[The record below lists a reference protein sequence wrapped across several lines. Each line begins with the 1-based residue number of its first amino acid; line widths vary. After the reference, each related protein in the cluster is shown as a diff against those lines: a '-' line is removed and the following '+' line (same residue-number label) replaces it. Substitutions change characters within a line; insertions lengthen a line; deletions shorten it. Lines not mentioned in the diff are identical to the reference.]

1 MNKENNIFKIS
12 NYDKFKC
19 VADKCKFT
27 CCEGW
32 DISIDSV
39 TYDKWKNVKGDST
52 YILKNVKK
60 IDNKN
65 TYLIKKSTYEACPF
79 LDKKGLCYIV
89 KNYGEGYLS
98 STCHMFPRIE
108 NIFDDRKELSLSC
121 SCPEV
126 VEIISDMRG
135 KIDLYSDNCI
145 QIENNLLEFKIRET
159 LINIIKQ
166 EDFSL
171 EYKLIICFEM
181 LSSILEVSNLD
192 NIILEEIE
200 KYKDK
205 DYIENIFYK
214 YKEIT
219 LNIDESI
226 EEINY
231 LFLDIIQN
239 YKEVPMFNK
248 FLQHISY
255 FSEEVEIN
263 VLASKWKEF
272 KILFDKYNNLIEN
285 CILSKIISNCAKDN
299 VEDTAISFQMIIL
312 NYLFIRY
319 AVFLKYC
326 IDNKEKIYIEDVK
339 DYIVVFSRIIENNEE
354 AVKEFLADGFGD
366 VILEVGYLCFISLF

>member
-32 DISIDSV
+32 DISIDNA
-39 TYDKWKNVKGDST
+39 TYDKWKN
-52 YILKNVKK
+52 LKDGSKYLLNNVKK
-60 IDNKN
+60 IYNKN
-65 TYLIKKSTYEACPF
+65 NYLIKKSTHEACPF

-89 KNYGEGYLS
+89 KKYGEGYLS

-108 NIFDDRKELSLSC
+108 NVFDDRKELLLSC

-126 VEIISDMRG
+126 VEIISNMSE
-135 KIDLYSDNCI
+135 KIDLYSYNSI
-145 QIENNLLEFKIRET
+145 QFENNLLEFKIRET

-166 EDFSL
+166 ENFSL

-181 LSSILEVSNLD
+181 LVSILEISNLD
-192 NIILEEIE
+192 KIVLEEIE
-200 KYKDK
+200 KYKNK
-205 DYIENIFYK
+205 DYIQNIFYT
-214 YKEIT
+214 YKKIN

-263 VLASKWKEF
+263 VLVSKWKEF
-272 KILFDKYNNLIEN
+272 KILFDRYNNLIEN
-285 CILSKIISNCAKDN
+285 CILSKIISNCVKDN

-326 IDNKEKIYIEDVK
+326 IDNKDKIYIEDVK